1 MPQLFPD
8 GPAAVNLNAL
18 RESGGINVPAEPAP
32 ELDTPGM
39 QGSMQ
44 QILSENLGKYIMA
57 DFLIG
62 VSNIVRRVGILYSVG
77 RGFLVLYEETTHT
90 FDVCDI
96 FSLKFATF
104 FPPGFEPSLDE
115 VLSGAYPSGILSP
128 YVTRSMAGENALQT
142 MFGGSGTM
150 GGMGSAGNQTMG
162 GGMNTGM
169 NAGMNGGANTGMSG
183 NAGMGRSGS
192 GNGCRTLGQR

>member
-18 RESGGINVPAEPAP
+18 RESGGINVPDEPAT
-32 ELDTPGM
+32 EFETPGM

-44 QILSENLGKYIMA
+44 QLLSENLGKYVMA

-62 VSNIVRRVGILYSVG
+62 VSSIVRRIGILYSVG
-77 RGFLVLYEETTHT
+77 RGFLVLYDDNSHT

-96 FSLKFATF
+96 FSLKFVAF
-104 FPPGFEPSLDE
+104 FPPGFEPSLED

-128 YVTRSMAGENALQT
+128 YVSSSAAANNALQT
-142 MFGGSGTM
+142 MFPNSG
-150 GGMGSAGNQTMG
+150 GSAGS
-162 GGMNTGM
+162 
-169 NAGMNGGANTGMSG
+169 AGMNSGM
-183 NAGMGRSGS
+183 NNNMGRPNS

>member
-1 MPQLFPD
+1 MPQFYPD

-18 RESGGINVPAEPAP
+18 RETGGINVPEEPAA
-32 ELDTPGM
+32 EFDTPGM

-44 QILSENLGKYIMA
+44 QLLSENLGKYVMA

-77 RGFLVLYEETTHT
+77 RGFVVLYDENTHV

-96 FSLKFATF
+96 FSLKFVAF
-104 FPPGFEPSLDE
+104 FPPGFEPTLE
-115 VLSGAYPSGILSP
+115 ELLSGAYPSGILSP
-128 YVTRSMAGENALQT
+128 YASSFAGQGSSM
-142 MFGGSGTM
+142 GSGM
-150 GGMGSAGNQTMG
+150 GTGS
-162 GGMNTGM
+162 
-169 NAGMNGGANTGMSG
+169 GMST
-183 NAGMGRSGS
+183 RPGS

>member
-18 RESGGINVPAEPAP
+18 RESGGINVPAEPAA

-62 VSNIVRRVGILYSVG
+62 VSSIVRRVGILYSVG

-128 YVTRSMAGENALQT
+128 YVSRPMTGENALQT
-142 MFGGSGTM
+142 MFGGSGSM
-150 GGMGSAGNQTMG
+150 GGMGSAGNQTMN
-162 GGMNTGM
+162 GGMNSGT
-169 NAGMNGGANTGMSG
+169 NNGMSG
-183 NAGMGRSGS
+183 NTGMGRSGS

>member
-18 RESGGINVPAEPAP
+18 QESGGINVPNEP
-32 ELDTPGM
+32 LSDFDTPGM

-44 QILSENLGKYIMA
+44 QLLSENLGKYVMA

-62 VSNIVRRVGILYSVG
+62 VSNIVRRIGILYSVG
-77 RGFLVLYEETTHT
+77 RGFLVLYDDNSHT

-96 FSLKFATF
+96 FSLKFAAF
-104 FPPGFEPSLDE
+104 FPPGFEPSLED
-115 VLSGAYPSGILSP
+115 VLSGAYPSGILPVYDSSAA
-128 YVTRSMAGENALQT
+128 RSGALQT
-142 MFGGSGTM
+142 MFPNSG
-150 GGMGSAGNQTMG
+150 GSAGSTGMG
-162 GGMNTGM
+162 NTGM
-169 NAGMNGGANTGMSG
+169 GNTGMGGAMNSG
-183 NAGMGRSGS
+183 MSSNRSNS